1 MRPSAS
7 QFQIGDLVAAAVNYP
22 QRNHSILKDTEGVV
36 CDIDDWPGGISQPGT
51 GQSVPGCYI
60 EDNMIGVD
68 WGFEVDGG
76 HGCNGN
82 CTYGHGWYAESKE
95 IKLCDAGQDIDEDS
109 FLQVIG
115 GMK

>member
-7 QFQIGDLVAAAVNYP
+7 KFQIGDLVEAIVDYP
-22 QRNHSILKDTEGVV
+22 QRNHSIQKGTEGVV
-36 CDIDDWPGGISQPGT
+36 CDIDD
-51 GQSVPGCYI
+51 I

>member
-7 QFQIGDLVAAAVNYP
+7 QFQIGDLVAAAVDFP
-22 QRNHSILKDTEGVV
+22 QGNHSILKDTEGVV
-36 CDIDDWPGGISQPGT
+36 CDIHGD
-51 GQSVPGCYI
+51 
-60 EDNMIGVD
+60 MIGVD
-68 WGFEVDGG
+68 WGFEVDDG

-82 CTYGHGWYAESKE
+82 CTYGYGWYAKIKE
-95 IKLCDAGQDIDEDS
+95 IKLCDAGQDIDEGS

>member
-7 QFQIGDLVAAAVNYP
+7 QFQIGDLVEAIIDYP
-22 QRNHSILKDTEGVV
+22 QRNHSIQKGMEGVV
-36 CDIDDWPGGISQPGT
+36 CDIDD
-51 GQSVPGCYI
+51 I

-95 IKLCDAGQDIDEDS
+95 IKLCDEGQDIDEDS

>member
-36 CDIDDWPGGISQPGT
+36 CDIDGD
-51 GQSVPGCYI
+51 
-60 EDNMIGVD
+60 MIGVD

>member
-1 MRPSAS
+1 
-7 QFQIGDLVAAAVNYP
+7 
-22 QRNHSILKDTEGVV
+22 
-36 CDIDDWPGGISQPGT
+36 
-51 GQSVPGCYI
+51 
-60 EDNMIGVD
+60 MIGVD